1 MWSDFIISGQDVGT
15 GNYESAQIQKDTEE
29 KLEALKKSVS
39 LNEDTVSLKI
49 CMIVASLWFDR
60 R

>member
-1 MWSDFIISGQDVGT
+1 MWSDLIISGQDVGT